1 MAGWNQN
8 AARTISSISV
18 KSQSRRRTWRHSWA
32 RMAARMRAF
41 RLGKP
46 VGSRITGLRKPNVT
60 GLAISAERRRF
71 GKPFRPA
78 ADDKKRSSAPLALAG
93 TEFRRY
99 RRQRQKPTAPP
110 PGAGSRARRK
120 ESQQELGLC
129 EPRWWGDR
137 KRRWRRS
144 GSRHGGRN
152 RRASTHI
159 DYGLRPWARP
169 GAEQAGRQQKVPV
182 GQFRARQAQAEQR
195 RNEARQTH
203 RSEEHTS
210 ELQSLRHL
218 VCRLLL

>member
-60 GLAISAERRRF
+60 GLATSAERRRF

-99 RRQRQKPTAPP
+99 RRKRQRPTAAPP
-110 PGAGSRARRK
+110 RRAPAPRRK
-120 ESQQELGLC
+120 ESQQELGWC

-152 RRASTHI
+152 RRASTDI
-159 DYGLRPWARP
+159 DDVLLP
-169 GAEQAGRQQKVPV
+169 GAHHGQEQAGRQQKVPV

-203 RSEEHTS
+203 QEAD
-210 ELQSLRHL
+210 LQAVQRQ
-218 VCRLLL
+218 VV